1 MRVTSRPGRAA
12 LVVGPALA
20 ALLLAAW
27 VPLAAA
33 QDLTTDDTELEPTE
47 TSTEEPLPEPTV
59 DDGTLT
65 EEATGTVEDTTTT
78 VDDTV
83 DTVEDTLADEPTEE
97 PTEEPKEQPKDPG
110 EGADGDDGQDQD
122 TTGDGSG
129 DADGTGGEGS
139 RGDGVGTE
147 ADAPRDP
154 SSRGTGQRAPDHLAD
169 VLPLRWPLP
178 PSSTSASGPRSTHDI
193 VDALE
198 ARGASDIDIIRALA
212 PFPVAGRAR
221 YSDDW
226 HAPRGTPSFHL
237 HEGVDVFADRGTP
250 VVAVASGTIDRIR
263 MGTAIGGN
271 TVWLAAD
278 DGTEYYYAHLDRV
291 VASLDV
297 GDHVGVGEVLG
308 AVGNTGNAATTP
320 PHLHFQVHPGGGAPV
335 PPVPLLDTWL
345 AEIRDRLGLDASG
358 AVPSLEAV
366 SQPSAGTPPMPPL
379 DLEQPLVAPPL
390 PSWLPDGGIGTAA
403 AAAEETS
410 TGGIGVA
417 STVPAAAPGDDGGSG
432 GQLVA
437 FGMVAV
443 AATLLHARGRRRV
456 RGRGG
461 FVRDD
466 AFRALPS
473 VEPPAMP
480 DWTRPP
486 PWREATPVGS

>member
-1 MRVTSRPGRAA
+1 MRVMSRPGRAA

-33 QDLTTDDTELEPTE
+33 QDLTTDDTELEPTD
-47 TSTEEPLPEPTV
+47 TATEEPLPEPTV
-59 DDGTLT
+59 HDGTLT
-65 EEATGTVEDTTTT
+65 EDASGTVDGTTTA

-83 DTVEDTLADEPTEE
+83 DTVEGTLAGEPTEE
-97 PTEEPKEQPKDPG
+97 PPEEPEEQPGDPG
-110 EGADGDDGQDQD
+110 EESSGDDGQEQN
-122 TTGDGSG
+122 TAGEGSG

-139 RGDGVGTE
+139 RGDGTE
-147 ADAPRDP
+147 ADKPRGP
-154 SSRGTGQRAPDHLAD
+154 SSRKAGQGAPDHLAD

-237 HEGVDVFADRGTP
+237 HEGVDVFAARGTP

-297 GDHVGVGEVLG
+297 GDHVAVGEVLG

-345 AEIRDRLGLDASG
+345 AEIRDRLGQDASG
-358 AVPSLEAV
+358 AVPSVEAV
-366 SQPSAGTPPMPPL
+366 SQPSTGTPPL

-403 AAAEETS
+403 AVAEETS

-417 STVPAAAPGDDGGSG
+417 STVPAAAAGDGGGS

-480 DWTRPP
+480 DWARPP

>member
-20 ALLLAAW
+20 ALLLAGW
-27 VPLAAA
+27 VPLAVA

-47 TSTEEPLPEPTV
+47 TTTDEPLPGPTV

-65 EEATGTVEDTTTT
+65 EEATGTVEDTATT
-78 VDDTV
+78 VHH
-83 DTVEDTLADEPTEE
+83 TVEDTLADEPTEE
-97 PTEEPKEQPKDPG
+97 PTDEPDEHPGDRGEESS
-110 EGADGDDGQDQD
+110 GDDGQD
-122 TTGDGSG
+122 TTGQGSGEADGSRNDGSG
-129 DADGTGGEGS
+129 TQADTT
-139 RGDGVGTE
+139 RG
-147 ADAPRDP
+147 P
-154 SSRGTGQRAPDHLAD
+154 SSRTGEGASNHLAD
-169 VLPLRWPLP
+169 VLPLRRPLTFVP
-178 PSSTSASGPRSTHDI
+178 GPRSTHDI

-297 GDHVGVGEVLG
+297 GDRVGVGEVLG
-308 AVGNTGNAATTP
+308 TVGNTGNAATTP

-345 AEIRDRLGLDASG
+345 AEIRDRFGLDASG
-358 AVPSLEAV
+358 AVPSVEAV
-366 SQPSAGTPPMPPL
+366 SQPSTGTPPV

-403 AAAEETS
+403 AATQQEQTD
-410 TGGIGVA
+410 GISVA
-417 STVPAAAPGDDGGSG
+417 GTVPAAAAGNGGVA

-437 FGMVAV
+437 FGLVAV
-443 AATLLHARGRRRV
+443 AATLLYARGRREV

-461 FVRDD
+461 FLRDD
-466 AFRALPS
+466 ALWALPS
-473 VEPPAMP
+473 VEPTGLP
-480 DWTRPP
+480 DWTRRPTK
-486 PWREATPVGS
+486 REATPVGS